1 MKRGLSFLTIII
13 LFIFVSKSNAQLFK
27 IGVGGGYT
35 TINSPDELTNSIS
48 DGGAGFGGG
57 AIYGGKVIASLPL
70 IPINITGKVYYS
82 PYSGEESGIEITSSL
97 LSVSLGGEFTLI
109 PGPVKPYLGAD
120 LLYSSFGDVEVN
132 GQKVEDGEGKT
143 GLGVDVGV
151 YFTLLPMIDLD
162 LSYSYY
168 FNSLLSSG
176 DDVNTSNIVLN
187 ILFSFL

>member
-1 MKRGLSFLTIII
+1 MKRGLLFLTLLI
-13 LFIFVSKSNAQLFK
+13 LFFFVSNINAQLFK

-35 TINSPDELTNSIS
+35 TVNSPDESADL
-48 DGGAGFGGG
+48 FGGG

-70 IPINITGKVYYS
+70 LPINITGKVYYS

-143 GLGVDVGV
+143 GLGLDVGV